1 MQLTPNYNLKKPEG
15 TDQVDIQ
22 DFNDNADIMDA
33 ELKKKADSTGG
44 DVSNMTIK
52 TLEEPTSTQFP
63 VPEAGESSKTFFG
76 KVRKFMN
83 DFKSWNTG
91 VCMIGQI
98 VNNCVTNNDKL
109 PLSAAQGKVL
119 MDLYSVLNQN
129 KAAISHSHD
138 DRYFAEWEIE
148 AKLKGD
154 YCYTYNW
161 SAFEAKSY
169 SIPITGLVI
178 ATFSVSSNT
187 LNNTTNGYVR
197 IRLEVR
203 RNGVWIN
210 GTNYDIFSGNSHYYD
225 GAAISLVCT
234 ANAGDT
240 LIANV
245 DANTSASGISCAL
258 HYKIL

>member
-52 TLEEPTSTQFP
+52 TLEEPTGTQFP

-119 MDLYSVLNQN
+119 MDLYSVLNSN
-129 KAAISHSHD
+129 KANNTDFGIRGSYINFKEFKICWGT
-138 DRYFAEWEIE
+138 DRLESSNNALGTTSSKNIN
-148 AKLKGD
+148 LPI
-154 YCYTYNW
+154 TYN
-161 SAFEAKSY
+161 STPAIMHSQ
-169 SIPITGLVI
+169 I
-178 ATFSVSSNT
+178 ADTYDGNV
-187 LNNTTNGYVR
+187 LGM
-197 IRLEVR
+197 L
-203 RNGVWIN
+203 RNK
-210 GTNYDIFSGNSHYYD
+210 GTNIFEIYTRVIGPSTPAQKPVY
-225 GAAISLVCT
+225 AFCW
-234 ANAGDT
+234 
-240 LIANV
+240 IAV
-245 DANTSASGISCAL
+245 G
-258 HYKIL
+258 K